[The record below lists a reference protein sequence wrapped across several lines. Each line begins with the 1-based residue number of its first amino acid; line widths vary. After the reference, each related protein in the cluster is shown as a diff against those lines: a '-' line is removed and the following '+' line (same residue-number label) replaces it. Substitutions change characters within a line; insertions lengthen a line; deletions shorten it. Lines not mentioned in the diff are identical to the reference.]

1 MTVSVPRFAIKLAG
15 REYSRWNLLITQSKY
30 TSTLTS
36 KSSSKSKKSAK
47 SWRKAA
53 ELNGSACADPGTQ
66 GQLPTMGG
74 AFRNWRRTAESN
86 GHPCGAPAFRAGRDP
101 HPRALQTD
109 LGRYARDGRGRRNRT
124 PIPKERRYSRP
135 VADHPPAPA
144 VEHRVRIELTMSC
157 SAGSRFA
164 N

>member
-1 MTVSVPRFAIKLAG
+1 MLAESSRVERPPFAGLRF
-15 REYSRWNLLITQSKY
+15 SRPVGIHIPVLS
-30 TSTLTS
+30 
-36 KSSSKSKKSAK
+36 
-47 SWRKAA
+47 
-53 ELNGSACADPGTQ
+53 ELN
-66 GQLPTMGG
+66 
-74 AFRNWRRTAESN
+74 
-86 GHPCGAPAFRAGRDP
+86 
-101 HPRALQTD
+101 
-109 LGRYARDGRGRRNRT
+109 GRGRRNRT

>member
-1 MTVSVPRFAIKLAG
+1 MTVSVPRFDMKLAG
-15 REYSRWNLLITQSKY
+15 KEHSRWNLLITQFKY
-30 TSTLTS
+30 TCTLPS
-36 KSSSKSKKSAK
+36 QSSSKSKKLEN

-53 ELNGSACADPGTQ
+53 ELNDSVCADPGTQ

-74 AFRNWRRTAESN
+74 AFRNWRRTAGAN
-86 GHPCGAPAFRAGRDP
+86 RHPCGAPVLQAGRDP

-109 LGRYARDGRGRRNRT
+109 GRGWRNRT